1 MLKFLLKRIIS
12 LMPVVVMISVML
24 FFIMKSM
31 PGDPVRFLVPPANNL
46 TPSEYKELYDLAAAR
61 LGVDRSLFEQY
72 FIWIFNLLRGDFG
85 YSIRFGLPVRDIL
98 LEPLL
103 NSIFINFFSI
113 IVAFLISI
121 PVGIRSAVRRNS
133 IFDRGWQIF
142 SIFGL
147 SMPTFFIG
155 LTLIFIFAV
164 RLRILPFGGMP
175 FESPGTIEYF
185 ISYGRFM
192 ILPVVTLTI
201 GSLAGTI
208 RYVRNSMLEAISK
221 DYIRTARAK
230 GLQEKVVIYHHA
242 FRNALIPIV
251 TIVSFSIVGLFGGSA
266 ITESIFVWNG
276 IGTVLISSLTSLDYN
291 VVLVLNMFYAVLS
304 LVANIVMDIGYA
316 LVDPRIRLG

>member
-1 MLKFLLKRIIS
+1 
-12 LMPVVVMISVML
+12 
-24 FFIMKSM
+24 M
-31 PGDPVRFLVPPANNL
+31 PGDPVMFAMPPVDNI
-46 TPSEYKELYDLAAAR
+46 TPAEYQELYALTAAR
-61 LGVDRSLFEQY
+61 LGLDRSLIEQY
-72 FIWIFNLLRGDFG
+72 FIWAFNLLRGDFG
-85 YSIRFGLPVRDIL
+85 YSLTRRLPVRDIL

-113 IVAFLISI
+113 IVAFLIAI
-121 PVGIRSAVRRNS
+121 PVGIKSAVKRNS
-133 IFDRGWQIF
+133 VYDRGWQIF

-155 LTLIFIFAV
+155 LTLIYIFAI
-164 RLRILPFGGMP
+164 RLGLLPYGGMP
-175 FESPGTIEYF
+175 FENPGSLEYYLSF
-185 ISYGRFM
+185 GRFM
-192 ILPVVTLTI
+192 ILPIITLTI
-201 GSLAGTI
+201 GGLAGTI
-208 RYVRNSMLEAISK
+208 RYVRNAMLEAISK

-276 IGTVLISSLTSLDYN
+276 IGTVLIRSLTTLDFN
-291 VVLVLNMFYAVLS
+291 VVLVLNMFYAVLA

>member
-1 MLKFLLKRIIS
+1 
-12 LMPVVVMISVML
+12 
-24 FFIMKSM
+24 MKSM
-31 PGDPVRFLVPPANNL
+31 PGDPVMFAMPPVDNI
-46 TPSEYKELYDLAAAR
+46 TPAEYRELYALTAVR
-61 LGVDRSLFEQY
+61 LGLDRSLIEQY
-72 FIWIFNLLRGDFG
+72 FIWAFNLLRGDFG
-85 YSIRFGLPVRDIL
+85 YSLTRRLPVRDIL

-113 IVAFLISI
+113 IVAFLIAI
-121 PVGIRSAVRRNS
+121 PVGIKSAVKRNS
-133 IFDRGWQIF
+133 VYDRGWQVF

-155 LTLIFIFAV
+155 LSLIYIFAI
-164 RLRILPFGGMP
+164 RLRLLPYGGMP
-175 FESPGTIEYF
+175 FENLGSLEYYLSF
-185 ISYGRFM
+185 GRFM
-192 ILPVVTLTI
+192 VLPVVTLTI

-208 RYVRNSMLEAISK
+208 RYVRNAMLEAISK

-276 IGTVLISSLTSLDYN
+276 IGTVLIRSLTTLDFN
-291 VVLVLNMFYAVLS
+291 VVLVLNMFYAVLA

>member
-1 MLKFLLKRIIS
+1 MFKFLLKRILS
-12 LMPVVVMISVML
+12 LLPVIIMISITL

-31 PGDPVRFLVPPANNL
+31 PGDPVMFAMPPVDNISPA
-46 TPSEYKELYDLAAAR
+46 EYRELYALTAAR
-61 LGVDRSLFEQY
+61 LGLDRSLIEQY
-72 FIWIFNLLRGDFG
+72 FIWAFNLLRGDFG
-85 YSIRFGLPVRDIL
+85 YSLTRRLPVRDIL

-113 IVAFLISI
+113 IVAFLIAI
-121 PVGIRSAVRRNS
+121 PVGIKSAVKRNS
-133 IFDRGWQIF
+133 VYDRGWQVF

-155 LTLIFIFAV
+155 LTLIYIFAI
-164 RLRILPFGGMP
+164 RLRLLPYGGMP
-175 FESPGTIEYF
+175 FENPGSLEYYLSF
-185 ISYGRFM
+185 GRFM
-192 ILPVVTLTI
+192 ILPIVTLTI
-201 GSLAGTI
+201 GGLAGTI
-208 RYVRNSMLEAISK
+208 RYVRNAMLEAISK

-276 IGTVLISSLTSLDYN
+276 IGTVLIRSLTTLDFN
-291 VVLVLNMFYAVLS
+291 VVLVLNMFYAVLA

>member
-1 MLKFLLKRIIS
+1 
-12 LMPVVVMISVML
+12 
-24 FFIMKSM
+24 M
-31 PGDPVRFLVPPANNL
+31 PGDPVMFAMPPVDNI
-46 TPSEYKELYDLAAAR
+46 TPAEYQELYALTAAR
-61 LGVDRSLFEQY
+61 LGLDRSLIEQY
-72 FIWIFNLLRGDFG
+72 FIWAFNLLRGDFG
-85 YSIRFGLPVRDIL
+85 YSLTRRLPVRDIL

-113 IVAFLISI
+113 IVAFLIAI
-121 PVGIRSAVRRNS
+121 PVGIKSAVKRNS
-133 IFDRGWQIF
+133 VYDRGWQIF

-155 LTLIFIFAV
+155 LTLIYIFAI
-164 RLRILPFGGMP
+164 RLRLLPYGGMP
-175 FESPGTIEYF
+175 FENPGSLEYYLSF
-185 ISYGRFM
+185 GRFM
-192 ILPVVTLTI
+192 ILPIVTLTI

-208 RYVRNSMLEAISK
+208 RYVRNAMLEAISK

-276 IGTVLISSLTSLDYN
+276 IGTVLIRSLTTLDFN
-291 VVLVLNMFYAVLS
+291 VVLVLNMFYAVLA

>member
-1 MLKFLLKRIIS
+1 
-12 LMPVVVMISVML
+12 
-24 FFIMKSM
+24 MKSM
-31 PGDPVRFLVPPANNL
+31 PGDPVMFAMPPVDNI
-46 TPSEYKELYDLAAAR
+46 TPAEYQELYALTAAR
-61 LGVDRSLFEQY
+61 LGLDRSLIEQY
-72 FIWIFNLLRGDFG
+72 FIWAFNLLRGDFG
-85 YSIRFGLPVRDIL
+85 YSLTRRLPVRDIL

-113 IVAFLISI
+113 IVAFLIAI
-121 PVGIRSAVRRNS
+121 PVGIKSAVKRNS
-133 IFDRGWQIF
+133 VYDRGWQIF

-155 LTLIFIFAV
+155 LTLIYIFAI
-164 RLRILPFGGMP
+164 RLRLLPYGGMP
-175 FESPGTIEYF
+175 FENPGSLEYYLSF
-185 ISYGRFM
+185 GRFM
-192 ILPVVTLTI
+192 ILPIVTLTI

-208 RYVRNSMLEAISK
+208 RYVRNAMLEAISK

-276 IGTVLISSLTSLDYN
+276 IGTVLIRSLTTLDFN
-291 VVLVLNMFYAVLS
+291 VVLVLNMFYAVLA

>member
-1 MLKFLLKRIIS
+1 
-12 LMPVVVMISVML
+12 
-24 FFIMKSM
+24 MKSM
-31 PGDPVRFLVPPANNL
+31 PGDPVMFAMPPVDNISPA
-46 TPSEYKELYDLAAAR
+46 EYRELYTLTAAR
-61 LGVDRSLFEQY
+61 LGLDRSLIEQY
-72 FIWIFNLLRGDFG
+72 FIWAFNLLRGDFG
-85 YSIRFGLPVRDIL
+85 YSLTRRLPVRDIL

-113 IVAFLISI
+113 IVAFLIAI
-121 PVGIRSAVRRNS
+121 PVGIKSAVKRNS
-133 IFDRGWQIF
+133 VYDRGWQIF

-155 LTLIFIFAV
+155 LTLIYIFAI
-164 RLRILPFGGMP
+164 RLRLLPYGGMP
-175 FESPGTIEYF
+175 FENPGSLEYYLSF
-185 ISYGRFM
+185 GRFM
-192 ILPVVTLTI
+192 ILPIVTLTI
-201 GSLAGTI
+201 GGLAGTI
-208 RYVRNSMLEAISK
+208 RYVRNAMLEAISK

-276 IGTVLISSLTSLDYN
+276 IGTVLIRSLTTLDFN
-291 VVLVLNMFYAVLS
+291 VVLVLNMFYAVLA

>member
-1 MLKFLLKRIIS
+1 
-12 LMPVVVMISVML
+12 
-24 FFIMKSM
+24 MKSM
-31 PGDPVRFLVPPANNL
+31 PGDPVMFAMPPVDNISPA
-46 TPSEYKELYDLAAAR
+46 EYRELYALTAAR
-61 LGVDRSLFEQY
+61 LGLDRSLIEQY
-72 FIWIFNLLRGDFG
+72 FIWAFNLLRGDFG
-85 YSIRFGLPVRDIL
+85 YSLTRRLPVRDIL

-113 IVAFLISI
+113 IVAFLIAI
-121 PVGIRSAVRRNS
+121 PVGIKSAVKRNS
-133 IFDRGWQIF
+133 VYDRGWQIF

-155 LTLIFIFAV
+155 LTLIYIFAI
-164 RLRILPFGGMP
+164 RLRLLPYGGMP
-175 FESPGTIEYF
+175 FENPGSLEYYLSF
-185 ISYGRFM
+185 GRFM
-192 ILPVVTLTI
+192 ILPIITLTI
-201 GSLAGTI
+201 GGLAGTI
-208 RYVRNSMLEAISK
+208 RYVRNAMLEAISK

-251 TIVSFSIVGLFGGSA
+251 TIVSFSIVGLFGGST

-276 IGTVLISSLTSLDYN
+276 IGTVLIRSLTTLDFN
-291 VVLVLNMFYAVLS
+291 VVLVLNMFYAVLA

>member
-1 MLKFLLKRIIS
+1 
-12 LMPVVVMISVML
+12 
-24 FFIMKSM
+24 MKSM
-31 PGDPVRFLVPPANNL
+31 PGDPVMFAMPPVDNI
-46 TPSEYKELYDLAAAR
+46 TPAEYQELYALTAAR
-61 LGVDRSLFEQY
+61 LGLDRGLIEQY
-72 FIWIFNLLRGDFG
+72 FIWAFNLLRGDFG
-85 YSIRFGLPVRDIL
+85 YSLTRRLPVRDIL

-113 IVAFLISI
+113 IVAFLIAI
-121 PVGIRSAVRRNS
+121 PVGIKSAVKRNS
-133 IFDRGWQIF
+133 VYDRGWQVF

-155 LTLIFIFAV
+155 LTLIYIFAI
-164 RLRILPFGGMP
+164 RLRLLPYGGMP
-175 FESPGTIEYF
+175 FENPGSLEYYLSF
-185 ISYGRFM
+185 GRFM
-192 ILPVVTLTI
+192 ILPIVTLTI

-208 RYVRNSMLEAISK
+208 RYVRNAMLEAISK

-276 IGTVLISSLTSLDYN
+276 IGTVLIRSLTTLDFN
-291 VVLVLNMFYAVLS
+291 VVLVLNMFYAVLA

>member
-1 MLKFLLKRIIS
+1 
-12 LMPVVVMISVML
+12 
-24 FFIMKSM
+24 
-31 PGDPVRFLVPPANNL
+31 
-46 TPSEYKELYDLAAAR
+46 
-61 LGVDRSLFEQY
+61 
-72 FIWIFNLLRGDFG
+72 
-85 YSIRFGLPVRDIL
+85 
-98 LEPLL
+98 
-103 NSIFINFFSI
+103 
-113 IVAFLISI
+113 
-121 PVGIRSAVRRNS
+121 
-133 IFDRGWQIF
+133 
-142 SIFGL
+142 
-147 SMPTFFIG
+147 MPTFFIG

-164 RLRILPFGGMP
+164 RLKILPFGGMP
-175 FESPGTIEYF
+175 FESPGTFEYYL
-185 ISYGRFM
+185 SYGRFM
-192 ILPVVTLTI
+192 ILPIVTLTI

-208 RYVRNSMLEAISK
+208 RYVRNAMLEAISK

>member
-1 MLKFLLKRIIS
+1 MFKFLFKRILS
-12 LMPVVVMISVML
+12 LIPVIIMISIML

-31 PGDPVRFLVPPANNL
+31 PGDPVKFLVPPATNL
-46 TPSEYKELYDLAAAR
+46 TPEQYQELYDLAAAR

-72 FIWIFNLLRGDFG
+72 FIWVFNLLRGDFG
-85 YSIRFGLPVRDIL
+85 YSIRYGLPVRDIL

-103 NSIFINFFSI
+103 NSVFINFFSI

-133 IFDRGWQIF
+133 VFDRGWQIF

-164 RLRILPFGGMP
+164 QLKVLPFGGMP
-175 FESPGTIEYF
+175 YDNPGSVEF
-185 ISYGRFM
+185 FLSYSRYM
-192 ILPVVTLTI
+192 ILPIVTLTI

-230 GLQEKVVIYHHA
+230 GLKEKVVIYHHA

-266 ITESIFVWNG
+266 ITEAIFVWNG
-276 IGTVLISSLTSLDYN
+276 IGTVLISSLNSLDYN

-316 LVDPRIRLG
+316 LVDPRIRLS

>member
-1 MLKFLLKRIIS
+1 MFAMPPVDNIS
-12 LMPVVVMISVML
+12 
-24 FFIMKSM
+24 
-31 PGDPVRFLVPPANNL
+31 PA
-46 TPSEYKELYDLAAAR
+46 EYRELYTLTAAR
-61 LGVDRSLFEQY
+61 LGLDRSLIEQY
-72 FIWIFNLLRGDFG
+72 FIWAFNLLRGDFG
-85 YSIRFGLPVRDIL
+85 YSLTRRLPVRDIL

-113 IVAFLISI
+113 IVAFLIAI
-121 PVGIRSAVRRNS
+121 PVGIKSAVKRNS
-133 IFDRGWQIF
+133 VYDRGWQIF

-155 LTLIFIFAV
+155 LTLIYIFAI
-164 RLRILPFGGMP
+164 RLRLLPYGGMP
-175 FESPGTIEYF
+175 FENPGSLEYYLSF
-185 ISYGRFM
+185 GRFM
-192 ILPVVTLTI
+192 ILPIVTLTI
-201 GSLAGTI
+201 GGLAGTI
-208 RYVRNSMLEAISK
+208 RYVRNAMLEAISK

-276 IGTVLISSLTSLDYN
+276 IGTVLIRSLTTLDFN
-291 VVLVLNMFYAVLS
+291 VVLVLNMFYAVLA